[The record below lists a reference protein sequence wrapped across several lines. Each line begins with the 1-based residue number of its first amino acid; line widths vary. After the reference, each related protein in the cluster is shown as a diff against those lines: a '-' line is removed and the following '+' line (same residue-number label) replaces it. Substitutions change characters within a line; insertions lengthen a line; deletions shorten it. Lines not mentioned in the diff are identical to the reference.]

1 MRALAALLLGAALLL
16 LSGCTA
22 TQDAV
27 AAGTEF
33 TFVAPGGRTEIF
45 YPPAE
50 RQSVSGI
57 AGESLLE
64 PGTTVGLDDLAGQVV
79 VFNVWGSW
87 CGPCRTEMPELQF
100 VGDTVDGAA
109 VLGLNIRDD
118 RAGAADFVTN
128 TGVRYD
134 SIFDNP
140 ARTLAGFSGLPRN
153 VTPITFLLDEQHRV
167 AAVYLRAVRS
177 SELIPVVEDLV
188 AE

>member
-1 MRALAALLLGAALLL
+1 MRTLVTLLGALLL
-16 LSGCTA
+16 LTGCTA

-27 AAGTEF
+27 AGGSEF
-33 TFVAPGGRTEIF
+33 TFVAPGGQTEIF
-45 YPPAE
+45 YPPVE

-64 PGTTVGLDDLAGQVV
+64 PGTTVGLDDYAGQVV

-109 VLGLNIRDD
+109 VLGLNIRDGRD
-118 RAGAADFVTN
+118 AAADFVAN
-128 TGVRYD
+128 TGVGYD

-153 VTPITFLLDEQHRV
+153 IVPVTFLLDEQHRV

-177 SELIPVVEDLV
+177 SELIPIVEDLV

>member
-1 MRALAALLLGAALLL
+1 VRALAVLLGALVLLT
-16 LSGCTA
+16 GCSA

-27 AAGTEF
+27 ATGTEF
-33 TFVAPGGRTEIF
+33 TFVAPGGQLEIS
-45 YPPAE
+45 YPRGE
-50 RQSVSGI
+50 RQSVAGI
-57 AGESLLE
+57 AGESLLR
-64 PGTTVGLDDLAGQVV
+64 PGTTIGLDDYAGQVV

-87 CGPCRTEMPELQF
+87 CGPCRREMPELQF
-100 VGDTVDGAA
+100 VDDTVDGAA
-109 VLGLNIRDD
+109 VLGLNVRDD
-118 RAGAADFVTN
+118 RDGAADFVGN

-153 VTPITFLLDEQHRV
+153 ITPITFLLDEEHRV
-167 AAVYLRAVRS
+167 AAVYLRELRS

>member
-1 MRALAALLLGAALLL
+1 MRALVTLLGALLL
-16 LSGCTA
+16 LTGCTA

-27 AAGTEF
+27 ATGREF
-33 TFVAPGGRTEIF
+33 TFVAPGGQTEIF

-50 RQSVSGI
+50 RQSASGI
-57 AGESLLE
+57 AGESLLR
-64 PGTTVGLDDLAGQVV
+64 PGTTVGLDDYAGRVV

-100 VGDTVDGAA
+100 VGDTVEGSA
-109 VLGLNIRDD
+109 VLGLNIRDSRD
-118 RAGAADFVTN
+118 GAADFLAN